1 MRKLAVYGFSV
12 LVVCA
17 ALVPV
22 AAAAAAPVPYTA
34 LGDSYSAG
42 EGNGPFD
49 GSCHRA
55 KREDSAYPRILA
67 RLVGYISFPDF
78 HACTGAIT
86 ADILQRAQ
94 PDRPGQQVQTSY
106 LSRTD
111 RLVTLTIGGND
122 LYFSPIV
129 KRCLNPFKGDCSESK
144 LAAEINAKLAT
155 ITAELVDVYT
165 QVRARMDPDGYLL
178 VAGYPHLFTLG
189 PEAGCQLNI
198 SAHEA
203 FWINSL
209 VNRGNARILAAI
221 REARQRSDNVF
232 FVPVVG
238 GFAGH
243 ELCTDEQWLHDINP
257 SPLEPKHLFQG
268 SYHPNKRGQLAY
280 ATAFAEFLRK
290 PAVRS
295 ALTATRSP
303 RSACSAS
310 SPAPGSSSPGRRRRG
325 APPVSWS
332 APAPACRPAGG
343 ARP

>member
-1 MRKLAVYGFSV
+1 MRKLAVYGFSL

-17 ALVPV
+17 ALSPV
-22 AAAAAAPVPYTA
+22 ATAAAPVPYTA

-42 EGNGPFD
+42 EGNRPFD

-55 KREDSAYPRILA
+55 KRSDSAYPRILPG
-67 RLVGYISFPDF
+67 LVGYISTPDF
-78 HACTGAIT
+78 HPCTSAVT
-86 ADILQRAQ
+86 ADVWQRAQ
-94 PDRPGQQVQTSY
+94 PERPGQQVQTSY
-106 LSRTD
+106 VSSTD

-144 LAAEINAKLAT
+144 LATEVNAKLAT

-178 VAGYPHLFTLG
+178 VAGYPRLFTLG
-189 PEAGCQLNI
+189 PKAGCQLGI

-203 FWINSL
+203 FWIDSL
-209 VNRGNARILAAI
+209 VNRGNARILAAT
-221 REARQRSDNVF
+221 REARLQSGNVF

-243 ELCTDEQWLHDINP
+243 ELCTEEQWLHDINP
-257 SPLEPKHLFQG
+257 SPLEPLGLFQG
-268 SYHPNKRGQLAY
+268 SYHPNRSGQLAY
-280 ATAFAEFLRK
+280 ATAFADFLKK

-295 ALTATRSP
+295 ALTTTRSP

-310 SPAPGSSSPGRRRRG
+310 SPGPGNSSPGRRRRG
-325 APPVSWS
+325 APPASWS
-332 APAPACRPAGG
+332 APTPACRPADG